1 MYTRLMYAM
10 MLCMKL
16 VSWKQGYIEC
26 TVNGYAHELN
36 LNNQYLTLL

>member
-16 VSWKQGYIEC
+16 VSWMEGFIQC
-26 TVNGYAHELN
+26 TVNVHALALN